1 MDQTQLHMMHTKTV
15 ERGYLVDYPSEYTG
29 MRVAERLLCQAIDRA
44 PVPPEIT
51 PILQK
56 KSKH

>member
-1 MDQTQLHMMHTKTV
+1 MMHTKTV